1 MKLTATGYNS
11 NGDAIATHDG
21 KVFYIRGLIKGEVAE
36 CNIIK
41 EEEKWGIAEIVEI
54 LEVSSNRR
62 PDLPN
67 RHLEIGGY
75 EILHMNRE
83 EQTDF
88 KLSKIKDDFK
98 RNAGTEIELEEMFIG
113 KKQFHYRNKVT
124 LHDGGFHKRGTNE
137 VIFVEDFLLTAIDT
151 QTNLDGEV
159 IIRELDSRIEGHK
172 DNKTYTTDTMLG
184 MEFNIRLNA
193 FYQVN
198 KEVAEKAYGDIL
210 TFLDDDKTVFDLYS
224 GIGVIALLVAQRSR
238 RVIAVE
244 WNKSSHESALKN
256 LRRNPIKNV
265 QFIKADVKKYLKQ
278 TKARPE
284 IVIVDPAREGLGKS
298 ACESLVKFLP
308 ERIIYLSCNPGTQAA
323 DFNRLKE
330 HYNIVFAKPYD
341 MFPQTH
347 HVENLIVLDRK

>member
-11 NGDAIATHDG
+11 NGDAIATHNK
-21 KVFYIRGLIKGEVAE
+21 KVFYVRGLIEGETAE
-36 CNIIK
+36 CEIVR
-41 EEEKWGIAEIVEI
+41 EEEKWGIAKIVEI
-54 LEVSSNRR
+54 LEVSKHRR
-62 PDLPN
+62 PNLPN

-75 EILHMNRE
+75 EILHMDRE
-83 EQTDF
+83 EQTRF
-88 KLSKIKDDFK
+88 KTNKILDDFK
-98 RNAGTEIELEEMFIG
+98 RNAQTEIELEDMFIG

-151 QTNLDGEV
+151 QTNLPGEV

-172 DNKTYTTDTMLG
+172 DDKTYTTDTMLG
-184 MEFNIRLNA
+184 MEFNIRMNA

-198 KEVAEKAYGDIL
+198 KEIAEVAYTDML
-210 TFLDDDKTVFDLYS
+210 SFLDDDKTVFDLYS
-224 GIGVIALLVAQRSR
+224 GIGVLGLLAAERSR
-238 RVIAVE
+238 RVIGVE

-265 QFIKADVKKYLKQ
+265 QFIKADVQKYLKQ

-284 IVIVDPAREGLGKS
+284 IVIVDPAREGLGRS
-298 ACESLVKFLP
+298 TCESLVKFMP

-330 HYNIVFAKPYD
+330 HYNIVYAKPYD

-347 HVENLIVLDRK
+347 HIENLIVLDRK

>member
-11 NGDAIATHDG
+11 TGDGIATHDG
-21 KVFYIRGLIKGEVAE
+21 KVFYVRGLIKGEVAE
-36 CNIIK
+36 CNIVR

-54 LEVSSNRR
+54 LEVSENRR
-62 PDLPN
+62 DNLPK

-75 EILHMNRE
+75 EVLHMNRE
-83 EQTDF
+83 EQTSF
-88 KLSKIKDDFK
+88 KMDKIRDDFK
-98 RNAGTEIELEEMFIG
+98 RNAGTEIELEDMVIG

-124 LHDGGFHKRGTNE
+124 LHNGGFHKRGTND

-151 QTNLDGEV
+151 QTNLEGEV
-159 IIRELDSRIEGHK
+159 IIRELDSRIEGVK
-172 DNKTYTTDTMLG
+172 SDKTYTTDTMLG

-198 KEVAEKAYGDIL
+198 KEIAELAYTEIL
-210 TFLDDDKTVFDLYS
+210 SYLDDDKTVFDLYS
-224 GIGVIALLVAQRSR
+224 GIGVIALLAAQRSR

-244 WNKSSHESALKN
+244 WNKSSHESALRN

-278 TKARPE
+278 TKAKPE

-298 ACESLVKFLP
+298 ACESLIKFMP
-308 ERIIYLSCNPGTQAA
+308 ERIIYLSCNPGTQAS
-323 DFNRLKE
+323 DYNRLKE
-330 HYNIVFAKPYD
+330 HYKIVNATPYD

-347 HVENLIVLDRK
+347 HVENLIILDKK